1 MEAEPPLLETSPPV
15 ITVSS
20 EQENSVP
27 EDDEPVTVNS
37 DSRTLSG
44 DTVATEVTET
54 SNGEKEQVTA
64 DLVVAETPES
74 SDGQLEK
81 ENAAL
86 RSELF
91 QLRRELDEAKSEV
104 KGNPVSICS
113 FFYLALFIRLLFH
126 LFTVGSIADPGCLS
140 RILIFIHPGGSQIPD
155 PTTPPKEGGK
165 FCLSYHFFCNNK
177 IKL

>member
-20 EQENSVP
+20 EQENSVS
-27 EDDEPVTVNS
+27 EDDDPVTVNS
-37 DSRTLSG
+37 HSRNIAG
-44 DTVATEVTET
+44 DPVETEATET
-54 SNGEKEQVTA
+54 SSDDPEQATA

-86 RSELF
+86 RSDLF

-104 KGNPVSICS
+104 KKSPVSICL
-113 FFYLALFIRLLFH
+113 FFFLALFIRLLFH
-126 LFTVGSIADPGCLS
+126 LFTVASIADPGCLS
-140 RILIFIHPGGSQIPD
+140 RILIFIHPGSRIPYPGSNNS
-155 PTTPPKEGGK
+155 TRRGGK
-165 FCLSYHFFCNNK
+165 FFVFLPFF
-177 IKL
+177 